1 MAEALK
7 KGDAAPDF
15 SGKDQNGNAVQLS
28 DFKGSKLVLYFYPKD
43 DTPGCTKEAC
53 NLRDNYQVL
62 LDAGYKIL
70 GVSVDD
76 EASHQKFIE
85 KYDLPFPLLA
95 DTDKSVVEAYGVWG
109 ERSMFGK
116 KFMGTK
122 RVTYVIDE
130 AGKIAHIFKKV
141 KTEDHA
147 AQILEAEANA

>member
-1 MAEALK
+1 MAEELK
-7 KGDAAPDF
+7 KGDAAPHF
-15 SGKDQNGNAVQLS
+15 SGKDQNGNEVNLG

-53 NLRDNYQVL
+53 NLRDNFQTL

-76 EASHQKFIE
+76 EASHQKFIA
-85 KYDLPFPLLA
+85 KYELPFPLLA

-130 AGKIAHIFKKV
+130 EGKIASILKKV
-141 KTEDHA
+141 KTDDHA
-147 AQILEAEANA
+147 AQILEAAANA